1 MQEPTAKASV
11 SWTPPILSGMIPGV
25 SMRDQEAQG
34 RVQQPAGR
42 QRCAEE
48 GSQIPSLTQVQNDL
62 RQLES
67 AGADSDI
74 QCDLDA
80 VDAVRYD
87 TRSQRAGRGGPDH
100 VQRPARRQ
108 SCAVRRG
115 VILPYDTNAEMA

>member
-1 MQEPTAKASV
+1 M
-11 SWTPPILSGMIPGV
+11 PGV
-25 SMRDQEAQG
+25 SMRDQEVRG
-34 RVQQPAGR
+34 HVLQPARR

-48 GSQIPSLTQVQNDL
+48 GSQIPLPTQMQNDL

-87 TRSQRAGRGGPDH
+87 ARSQHVERGGPGP
-100 VQRPARRQ
+100 RAAARQ
-108 SCAVRRG
+108 KATLC
-115 VILPYDTNAEMA
+115 

>member
-1 MQEPTAKASV
+1 MA
-11 SWTPPILSGMIPGV
+11 GV
-25 SMRDQEAQG
+25 SMRDQEV
-34 RVQQPAGR
+34 RDYVQHPAGR
-42 QRCAEE
+42 QSCAEE
-48 GSQIPSLTQVQNDL
+48 GSQIPLLTQMQNDL

-87 TRSQRAGRGGPDH
+87 PWSQHAGRGGPDH

-115 VILPYDTNAEMA
+115 VILPYDTNADWLEAA